1 MYMFNQGQGKEKQPK
16 TTKTSAKHDNKKVM
30 EILSNILMIKFFLTY
45 VKNKKKTIKNNQ
57 TF

>member
-1 MYMFNQGQGKEKQPK
+1 MFIQGQGKEKQPK
-16 TTKTSAKHDNKKVM
+16 TTKTSVKHDNKKVM

>member
-1 MYMFNQGQGKEKQPK
+1 MFNQGQGKEKQPK
-16 TTKTSAKHDNKKVM
+16 TTKTSVKNYDNKKVM